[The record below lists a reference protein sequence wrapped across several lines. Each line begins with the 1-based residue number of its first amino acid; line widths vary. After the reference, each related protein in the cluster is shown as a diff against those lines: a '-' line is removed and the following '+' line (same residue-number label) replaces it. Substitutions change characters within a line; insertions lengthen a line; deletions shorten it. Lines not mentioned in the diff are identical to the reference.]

1 MTAEKSYLCP
11 LFWQHHEDKEI
22 LRRELRQMKE
32 NGIGGFIAES
42 RPHPD
47 YLGSGWWEDMEIL
60 VQEAKRLG
68 LKTVSYTHLFRAVY
82 GNGTRGWAWDE
93 ISVGKRFF

>member
-68 LKTVSYTHLFRAVY
+68 LRCGFLMTEAIPAERQT
-82 GNGTRGWAWDE
+82 G
-93 ISVGKRFF
+93 

>member
-1 MTAEKSYLCP
+1 MEAEKSYLCP

-22 LRRELRQMKE
+22 LLRELRQMKE

-47 YLGSGWWEDMEIL
+47 
-60 VQEAKRLG
+60 
-68 LKTVSYTHLFRAVY
+68 
-82 GNGTRGWAWDE
+82 
-93 ISVGKRFF
+93 

>member
-32 NGIGGFIAES
+32 NGIGGFIA
-42 RPHPD
+42 
-47 YLGSGWWEDMEIL
+47 
-60 VQEAKRLG
+60 
-68 LKTVSYTHLFRAVY
+68 
-82 GNGTRGWAWDE
+82 
-93 ISVGKRFF
+93 

>member
-1 MTAEKSYLCP
+1 MEAEKSYLCP

-22 LRRELRQMKE
+22 LLRELRQMKE

-47 YLGSGWWEDMEIL
+47 YLGSGWWEDMELL
-60 VQEAKRLG
+60 V
-68 LKTVSYTHLFRAVY
+68 
-82 GNGTRGWAWDE
+82 
-93 ISVGKRFF
+93 

>member
-42 RPHPD
+42 SWKSRI
-47 YLGSGWWEDMEIL
+47 G
-60 VQEAKRLG
+60 RL
-68 LKTVSYTHLFRAVY
+68 LNSAV
-82 GNGTRGWAWDE
+82 R
-93 ISVGKRFF
+93 